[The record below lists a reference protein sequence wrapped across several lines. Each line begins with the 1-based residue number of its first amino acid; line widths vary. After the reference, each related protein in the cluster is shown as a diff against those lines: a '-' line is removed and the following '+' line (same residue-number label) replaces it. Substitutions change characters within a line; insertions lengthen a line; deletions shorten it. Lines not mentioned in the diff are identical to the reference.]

1 MFPALSL
8 CLSRD
13 FFPCPADVAQL
24 VAHPTCN
31 RAVRGSSPLVGSKVQ
46 LSELLMS
53 PQRVGRPAGP
63 HFTPIFHRPPK
74 PAAGGSRSSTT
85 ATGGPGVGRLLCLGS
100 LAGDAARLD
109 EGVERGALQAHVLAE
124 LDVGDASLGDESADE
139 SLAGPEVLPGLTD
152 GQQLVLRGVA
162 RGGAQGIRSAHE
174 GERGACSSSIPPV
187 AAATSAW
194 A

>member
-46 LSELLMS
+46 LSELFMS

-63 HFTPIFHRPPK
+63 HFTP
-74 PAAGGSRSSTT
+74 TT
-85 ATGGPGVGRLLCLGS
+85 ETRCQ
-100 LAGDAARLD
+100 R
-109 EGVERGALQAHVLAE
+109 
-124 LDVGDASLGDESADE
+124 E
-139 SLAGPEVLPGLTD
+139 SLVHDCHRRTRCGVSLVPRVTRWGRGPP
-152 GQQLVLRGVA
+152 R
-162 RGGAQGIRSAHE
+162 
-174 GERGACSSSIPPV
+174 
-187 AAATSAW
+187 
-194 A
+194 